1 MVTTW
6 RITMLFIKLIV
17 LTCFSIQTTYANKI
31 DSLSARADVLKFL
44 EDNFKEQGVLS
55 THRCIGNS
63 STKRLNIY
71 FSIPDTIFVEDPIT
85 RELHA
90 KTVPKDTSQL
100 RNKDILRFPLH
111 LPLEN
116 IMWAFKEKAWQIHK
130 ADIDGN
136 GYTDMVINFDTAGV
150 IVVMDTKKGYE
161 AHILNDSYDFTSYTF
176 MNFMPL
182 PDGTKALILRHN
194 PCTLENQTAARK
206 IITYITDSN
215 TDMPLKD
222 TLYKVITVI
231 DSIYLWRSD
240 TPYYSHRWV
249 NSDTVDMKRYSM
261 MDTVVFKFNGF
272 AKYNSH
278 LSAAAISKIG
288 YYFYADYEECMEI
301 QSDGKCFLRYPDYD
315 TTFSAQLDIKRLDEL
330 WDFAAYL
337 GVQPGKYEECGSFS
351 GLSRGAFIIYFSDGT
366 KRELV
371 FGTKTPPMGLGY
383 LGLKLSEISFDL
395 DWQPSAK
402 CKGPGCPCPKL
413 DTSKWKYTV
422 DCECRSIDMVECY

>member
-6 RITMLFIKLIV
+6 RITMLFIKLSV
-17 LTCFSIQTTYANKI
+17 LTCFNIQTTYANKI

-44 EDNFKEQGVLS
+44 EDNFTEHGILS
-55 THRCIGNS
+55 TYRCIGIS
-63 STKRLNIY
+63 STKRMYIY
-71 FSIPDTIFVEDPIT
+71 YSIPDTIFVEDPVT
-85 RELHA
+85 RELHD
-90 KTVPKDTSQL
+90 KTVPKDTSHFK
-100 RNKDILRFPLH
+100 NKDILRFPLH

-116 IMWAFKEKAWQIHK
+116 IMYALNEKTWQIHK

-150 IVVMDTKKGYE
+150 IVVMDTVMGYE

-182 PDGTKALILRHN
+182 PDGSKALILRHN
-194 PCTLENQTAARK
+194 PCTLQNQTAARK

-215 TDMPLKD
+215 TGKPLKD

-249 NSDTVDMKRYSM
+249 NSDTVDMKRYRM

-278 LSAAAISKIG
+278 SNAATISKIG
-288 YYFYADYEECMEI
+288 YYFYADYEECLEI
-301 QSDGKCFLRYPDYD
+301 QRDGQCFLHYPDYD
-315 TTFSAQLDIKRLDEL
+315 TTFSAQLDHVKLDEL
-330 WDFAAYL
+330 WSFAAYL

-351 GLSRGAFIIYFSDGT
+351 GLSRGAFIIHFTDGT

-395 DWQPSAK
+395 DWQPATK
-402 CKGPGCPCPKL
+402 CKGPDCPCPKL

>member
-1 MVTTW
+1 MMTT
-6 RITMLFIKLIV
+6 RHITILFITLIV
-17 LTCFSIQTTYANKI
+17 LTCFNIQTTYANKI
-31 DSLSARADVLKFL
+31 DSLKTRADVLKFL
-44 EDNFKEQGVLS
+44 EENFTEHGVLS

-100 RNKDILRFPLH
+100 RNMYILGLPLH
-111 LPLEN
+111 LPLKN
-116 IMWAFKEKAWQIHK
+116 IMYALNEKAWQIHK

-136 GYTDMVINFDTAGV
+136 GHTDMVINFDTAGV
-150 IVVMDTKKGYE
+150 IVVMDTVKGYE

-194 PCTLENQTAARK
+194 PCTLEHQTAQK
-206 IITYITDSN
+206 KNVTYITKTGSFNNKQAD
-215 TDMPLKD
+215 D
-222 TLYKVITVI
+222 TLYKIITVTYPQGCGW
-231 DSIYLWRSD
+231 DSGATS
-240 TPYYSHRWV
+240 TYSI
-249 NSDTVDMKRYSM
+249 SDTVNMKRYSM
-261 MDTVVFKFNGF
+261 LDTVVFKFNGF

-278 LSAAAISKIG
+278 VPAAAISKIG
-288 YYFYADYEECMEI
+288 YYFYADYEECMDI
-301 QSDGKCFLRYPDYD
+301 YRDGQCYLRYPDYD
-315 TTFSAQLDIKRLDEL
+315 TTFSALLDIKRLDEL